1 MNLSKSLVTAYMWN
15 VVGKTTIR
23 GLSVI
28 STIVLVRVL
37 SPEDFGIVAM
47 ATIFFGFFQMLANA
61 SVNRYI
67 ILLDDPSKDDY
78 DAAWT
83 LTILLRFF
91 SMLILFAFSSVIAG
105 YMTTP
110 ELTLVL
116 QLICITNFIA
126 AFQSA
131 GMISLEREV
140 NFKPLNK
147 IAVIAKVIAT
157 AFTLFYA
164 IKLESYFA
172 LIIGE
177 SVLIITTVLVS
188 YIVCNHK
195 PAFNF
200 HFDKKM
206 FQFASFLF
214 LRNFVGYSRSQLDT
228 FIVGKSFGNE
238 ALGEFSIARQ
248 FSIMP
253 QTEIFG
259 PAMQPAFSVLS
270 RLKNNI
276 PQFDSKL
283 YQGLFIGYSLLVPS
297 AFGLLYCADNF
308 VGVVLGSQWNSVAD
322 YIGLLAFLMIPFYT
336 QPILNIA
343 YDSRHKSKLSIFPD
357 IFALV
362 FMLLTI
368 FYFNPLSV
376 VFFVD
381 LRIIVG
387 FATLIILFVSARL
400 FLGLKL
406 RLLALTLAPSLGCSV
421 GMFALLKL
429 INVDTS
435 IQIVDLVIEVFVG
448 AVLYCFWSFFTFA
461 VLTKFWPNS
470 FVTRLVPQKL
480 YQILTFGLKPP
491 SY

>member
-1 MNLSKSLVTAYMWN
+1 MNLSKSLITAYMWN

-23 GLSVI
+23 GLSIV
-28 STIVLVRVL
+28 STLVLVRLL
-37 SPEDFGIVAM
+37 SPEDFGIMAM
-47 ATIFFGFFQMLANA
+47 ATIFIGFFQMLANA
-61 SVNRYI
+61 SVNRYL

-83 LTILLRFF
+83 LAILLRFF
-91 SMLILFAFSSVIAG
+91 SMLILFALSSLIAD

-110 ELTLVL
+110 KLTLVL
-116 QLICITNFIA
+116 NIICLTNFIA

-131 GMISLEREV
+131 GMIKCERDI
-140 NFKPLNK
+140 NFKPLNQ
-147 IAVIAKVIAT
+147 IAVIAKIFAT
-157 AFTLFYA
+157 TVTLYFA
-164 IKLESYFA
+164 VKLESYFA

-177 SVLIITTVLVS
+177 SVSIIATVILSYLI
-188 YIVCNHK
+188 CNHK

-200 HFDKKM
+200 NFDKKM

-214 LRNFVGYSRSQLDT
+214 IRNFVGYSRSQLDT

-238 ALGEFSIARQ
+238 ALGAFSIARQ

-276 PQFDSKL
+276 PQFDSKM
-283 YQGLFIGYSLLVPS
+283 YQALFIGYSLLVPS

-308 VGVVLGSQWNSVAD
+308 VSVVLGSQWSGVAE

-343 YDSRHKSKLSIFPD
+343 FDSRQKSKLSIFPD

-362 FMLLTI
+362 FMLVTVL
-368 FYFNPLSV
+368 YFKPSSV

-381 LRIIVG
+381 LRIIIG
-387 FATLIILFVSARL
+387 FVTLLILFVSARL

-406 RLLALTLAPSLGCSV
+406 RLLILTLAPSFVCSI
-421 GMFALLKL
+421 GMFSLLHLVK
-429 INVDTS
+429 VDTS
-435 IQIVDLVIEVFVG
+435 IQIIDLAIEICLGG
-448 AVLYCFWSFFTFA
+448 ALYFFWSYVTF
-461 VLTKFWPNS
+461 VILTKFWPNS
-470 FVTRLVPQKL
+470 FITRLVPHKL
-480 YQILTFGLKPP
+480 YQILSFRLKRP
-491 SY
+491 